1 MSLFNELGINKKL
14 CKAIAEMG
22 WNEPTPIQLQSI
34 PEGMAGK
41 DMFGQAQTGTGKTGA
56 YSIIAI
62 GRTKSGSK
70 TPTTLIMVPT
80 RELAEQV
87 SNEIRNLTKYSRHEV
102 VSVYGGAPYSE
113 QVRGLKNG
121 CDVVVGTPGRIID
134 LCEKGYLRF
143 DTVRELVLDEAD
155 RMLDMGFIDDMDK
168 IISMVPENRQTLMF
182 SATMS
187 DEVRDVAERSMK
199 DPVEVSVSH
208 DSLVPELVKQ
218 YYVEVKRNGK
228 MDVLRDIMANGNP
241 KMVIFCSTKKMVDDL
256 YEGMSKEGISIGAI
270 HGDMPQNRR
279 ERTIRGF
286 KNNRMNILVATDVAA
301 RGLDIDNIECV
312 VNYDAPI
319 DPEAYTHRIGRTGR
333 AGRTGVAFTFVTPRE
348 DRRIPSYEEY
358 MDRKIE
364 RVSRKQISR
373 LEISNP
379 ELKAMHVDD
388 KSSEET
394 SRKPK
399 RVTDV
404 AKHAV
409 SKGNQRAPRDA
420 ELTVIALDIPKD
432 VGANRVDIVGY
443 VMRSSGISED
453 KIGRIG
459 IGNVSTFVEID
470 ASVAPATMK
479 ALNGTTFR
487 GRKVKASIA
496 PTKVKYKQKTSK
508 T

>member
-1 MSLFNELGINKKL
+1 MSLFNELGINKRL

-22 WNEPTPIQLQSI
+22 WTEPTPIQLQSI

-56 YSIIAI
+56 YSIVAV
-62 GRTKSGSK
+62 GRTKSGSS

-87 SNEIRNLTKYSRHEV
+87 SNEIRNLTKYTHHAV

-113 QVRGLKNG
+113 QVKGLKAG

-134 LCEKGYLRF
+134 LCEKGYLHF
-143 DTVRELVLDEAD
+143 DTVKELVLDEAD

-168 IISMVPENRQTLMF
+168 IIAMVPEHRQTLMF

-187 DEVRDVAERSMK
+187 DEIRAVAERSMK
-199 DPVEVSVSH
+199 DPIEVSVSH

-286 KNNRMNILVATDVAA
+286 KANRMNILVATDVAA

-312 VNYDAPI
+312 VNYDAPL

-358 MDRKIE
+358 MDRTIE
-364 RVSRKQISR
+364 RVSRKQIPKIQ
-373 LEISNP
+373 ISNP
-379 ELKAMHVDD
+379 ELKAMHVEE
-388 KSSEET
+388 KSKHDSA
-394 SRKPK
+394 RKSK
-399 RVTDV
+399 RVEVV

-409 SKGNQRAPRDA
+409 SKGNQRAPRGAD
-420 ELTVIALDIPKD
+420 LTVIALDIPKEL
-432 VGANRVDIVGY
+432 GASRSDIVGY
-443 VMRSSGISED
+443 VMRSSGIGED

-459 IGNVSTFVEID
+459 IGNVSTFVEVD
-470 ASVAPATMK
+470 ASVASATMK
-479 ALNGTTFR
+479 ALNGTTFC
-487 GRKVKASIA
+487 GRKVRASIA
-496 PTKVKYKQKTSK
+496 PAKVRYKQKIK
-508 T
+508 DN